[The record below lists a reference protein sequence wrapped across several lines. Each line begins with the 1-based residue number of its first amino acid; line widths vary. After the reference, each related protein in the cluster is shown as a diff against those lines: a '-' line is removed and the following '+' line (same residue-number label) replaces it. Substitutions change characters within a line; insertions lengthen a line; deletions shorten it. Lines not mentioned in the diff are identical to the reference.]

1 MGFQKVFIALHG
13 RGGEDG
19 TLQGM
24 LELMGLPYTGSGVM
38 ASALS
43 MDKLRS
49 KLLWARCQ
57 FYRSRRGVALTRAEF
72 EKGPE
77 R

>member
-43 MDKLRS
+43 MDKLHS
-49 KLLWARCQ
+49 KLLWQGA
-57 FYRSRRGVALTRAEF
+57 GLPVAPWVALTRAEF
-72 EKGPE
+72 KKA
-77 R
+77 